1 LKKRRI
7 IYVVDVDFTDQ
18 VPEVT
23 IQLWADG
30 IARGIEH
37 NKDEVKHVEYDIQ
50 VRDLPEVE
58 RQPPDPGPGEFIE
71 GEIVSPEEV
80 RKRLQLPPADE
91 T

>member
-7 IYVVDVDFTDQ
+7 TYTVDVDFTDQ

-37 NKDEVKHVEYDIQ
+37 NKDEVKHMEYDIQ
-50 VRDLPEVE
+50 VRDLPETE
-58 RQPPDPGPGEFIE
+58 RPSAITDE
-71 GEIVSPEEV
+71 VWEEKQAAE
-80 RKRLQLPPADE
+80 RKELPPGDE
-91 T
+91 S

>member
-7 IYVVDVDFTDQ
+7 IYTVDVDFTDQ

-37 NKDEVKHVEYDIQ
+37 NKDEVKNVEYDIQ

-58 RQPPDPGPGEFIE
+58 RQARDPLDPHPNWPKVGEPKE
-71 GEIVSPEEV
+71 LPSGE
-80 RKRLQLPPADE
+80 DD
-91 T
+91 